1 MKTYHLSVNGITEQG
16 TEGAYLASAYGD
28 LDTMA
33 YVARKANKA
42 MEGIEGGQFSVNLVE
57 VENILGDE
65 TRTIV
70 ETRGDAEVCAYVLN
84 KRIRSERTPATT
96 AE

>member
-1 MKTYHLSVNGITEQG
+1 MKTYHLSVEDITKDG
-16 TEGAYLASAYGD
+16 NAVYVASAYGD

-33 YVARKANKA
+33 YVARKANKT
-42 MEGIEGGQFSVNLVE
+42 MEATEGGQFSVNLVE

-65 TRTIV
+65 VRTIV

-84 KRIRSERTPATT
+84 KRIRSERVPATS